1 MLPTRPEDVCS
12 EDAADATTTTRRAKL
27 GMPHADLI
35 AAGIEDVDIDALVGT
50 VFGSTV
56 AAIPGM
62 HILTTSILTSSAN
75 AFLTLRVGMITK
87 EYCRCTTKLEKRG
100 IRRAATLQAAKLL
113 GSIVRDG
120 TVRLSKAAVNSSTA
134 KVAKTFNRLT
144 RRGGM
149 EPEEA

>member
-1 MLPTRPEDVCS
+1 M
-12 EDAADATTTTRRAKL
+12 
-27 GMPHADLI
+27 H
-35 AAGIEDVDIDALVGT
+35 LVGT

-62 HILTTSILTSSAN
+62 HILTSSILSGSAN

-87 EYCRCTTKLEKRG
+87 EYCRCTAKLEKRG

-120 TVRLSKAAVNSSTA
+120 TMKAIES
-134 KVAKTFNRLT
+134 
-144 RRGGM
+144 RRAEIGRQDAAGIQQSGEDQRVLM
-149 EPEEA
+149 FVKLKRDG